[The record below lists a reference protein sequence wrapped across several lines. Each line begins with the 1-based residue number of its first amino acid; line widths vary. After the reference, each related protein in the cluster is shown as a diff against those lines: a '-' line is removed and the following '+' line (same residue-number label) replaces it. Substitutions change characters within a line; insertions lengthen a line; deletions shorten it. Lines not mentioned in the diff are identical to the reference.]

1 MKQRHA
7 RKIFFLMLIFAVSVF
22 PLAAQETDIG
32 QEIDDIEAVE
42 DEEIEY
48 DEIEDGG
55 YGDTVGGDE
64 NADLPITSEW
74 GGMPLTGYT
83 RGDKL
88 FNINVGIIIPL
99 FFLSASGDLMLN
111 KLYAGGILSL
121 AYHYFLNS
129 NLFFG
134 AILQWGFAQTL
145 GENFLY
151 LVPIGV
157 TLGYQFVVNRFE
169 FPVSIT
175 LGGMSEQYLTYN
187 GYWPF
192 LKPQAAC
199 FFRFN
204 SNWSFGINT
213 AWFLVPQWSNTP
225 EKDATGNFMEITL
238 SARYHL

>member
-1 MKQRHA
+1 MKQRRA

-22 PLAAQETDIG
+22 TLAAQETDIG
-32 QEIDDIEAVE
+32 REIDDIEAVE

-55 YGDTVGGDE
+55 YEDTVGGDE

-88 FNINVGIIIPL
+88 FNINAGIIVPL

-134 AILQWGFAQTL
+134 AILQWSFAQTL

-204 SNWSFGINT
+204 SNWSFGMNT

-225 EKDATGNFMEITL
+225 EKNATGNFMEITL